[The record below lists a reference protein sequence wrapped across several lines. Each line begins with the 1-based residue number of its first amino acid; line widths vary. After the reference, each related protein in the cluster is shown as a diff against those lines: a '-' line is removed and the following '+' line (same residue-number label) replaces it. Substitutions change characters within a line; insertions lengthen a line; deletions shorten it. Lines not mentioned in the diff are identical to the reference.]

1 VPADRLD
8 AVARLAAAPPRSLT
22 GLIDPAE
29 IESLSARAAAVL
41 RRPVFPAIRSARAYP
56 WPLV

>member
-1 VPADRLD
+1 MS
-8 AVARLAAAPPRSLT
+8 RLAADPPSELAT
-22 GLIDPAE
+22 LLEPAE
-29 IESLSARAAAVL
+29 IEALVARATAVL